1 MGFFSFGKKDKLDKT
16 TKVAVASQVVTGR
29 LNRGVSQGE
38 VEELLKQDHLITDT
52 SGITYPL
59 LALANGNPEQNG
71 GQTNFSALAAA
82 IANDRIHRCTR
93 LSPTDANIIRIQ
105 HRILF
110 RNIAAH
116 QTAEDIE
123 NGVFDFIDVVHMSA
137 DEGTLDSL
145 GGWKTNKIKKD
156 VESHE
161 VIMTEGQKQ
170 KRGFGL
176 GQ

>member
-1 MGFFSFGKKDKLDKT
+1 VGLFSFGKKDKLDKT

-29 LNRGVSQGE
+29 LNRAITQGE
-38 VEELLKQDHLITDT
+38 AEELLKQDHLITDT

-59 LALANGNPEQNG
+59 LVLANIEQNSG
-71 GQTNFSALAAA
+71 HTNFSALAAA

-93 LSPTDANIIRIQ
+93 LTPTDANIIRIQ

-161 VIMTEGQKQ
+161 VIMTEGKKQ
-170 KRGFGL
+170 QNKFGM